1 MPVYEYHCPANDC
14 QVEVY
19 HGISDKVTTWGELC
33 QRAGLVPGDTPADAP
48 VERLLYPVGVN
59 TPRGDAD
66 LKNLGFTKLVKR
78 DTGVYENMTRT
89 GNEARYMN
97 AGDKTSM
104 PDLKRK
110 ISD

>member
-19 HGISDKVTTWGELC
+19 HGMNETVATWGELC
-33 QRAGLVPGDTPADAP
+33 QLAGLEPGDTPADSP

-59 TPRGDAD
+59 TPRGDSD

-78 DTGVYENMTRT
+78 DTGVYENVTRT
-89 GNEARYMN
+89 GSEARYMN
-97 AGDKTSM
+97 AGDKSTL
-104 PDLKRK
+104 PNLKGK
-110 ISD
+110 ITD